1 MKPLLAV
8 TAALALTAATAWTQ
22 SEPDRIRVQTN
33 PKVPP
38 RAILDRLNMTLAWSI
53 RLKTEGHKDGLFSV
67 QTIPGPGKQQLIVQT
82 LRGDV
87 IALDAETGDP
97 LWVTPVGTPYELAR
111 PVAFNSK
118 VIFTTRKDRLFVLDR
133 ETGRQALWDIEKD
146 SGLPIW
152 GMPLESVPS
161 AGPTADEQMLF
172 VCMDTRVSGYSV
184 PDFGKLGGL
193 KAPKES
199 KEAPK
204 RMPSPQPQR
213 TWTQVLAPRQFSQ
226 PPLLWRDLLGM
237 IADDGT
243 FLVLNPHKGTEGYGY
258 QVEKAVVAPAAQ
270 HNAMAYLGSLD
281 YQLYAFD
288 MSMRRL
294 TWRFSGTAPIA
305 LPVQAT
311 DRDVYVSPD
320 RVGLFRLDRAS
331 GRERWLA
338 RDARRFLATN
348 GKFVY
353 AFDRFGNLL
362 VLDYERGTQLT
373 KWDTR
378 DYVFPVP
385 NEWTDRLYLAAHNGL
400 IVCLHHRDYPT
411 PLKIKTPPTE
421 PAKKP
426 PPKEKGKGVKLP
438 PKEKDKGAEP
448 PPKEKGNGD
457 EKGPAKLGAGAL
469 LPRLPGLRPFAP
481 EPRFEAPRRALLFR
495 RGESLPAEGAL

>member
-8 TAALALTAATAWTQ
+8 TAALALTAATVWSQ
-22 SEPDRIRVQTN
+22 SEPDRIRVQTDA
-33 PKVPP
+33 KVPS
-38 RAILDRLNMTLAWSI
+38 RAALDRLNLTLAWSI
-53 RLKTEGHKDGLFSV
+53 RLKTEGYKDGLFSV
-67 QTIPGPGKQQLIVQT
+67 QMIPGPGKQQLIIQT

-111 PVAFNSK
+111 PVAFNSQ

-161 AGPTADEQMLF
+161 AGLAADEQMLF
-172 VCMDTRVSGYSV
+172 VCMESRVSGYLV
-184 PDFGKLGGL
+184 PDYRTLARL
-193 KAPKES
+193 RPREES
-199 KEAPK
+199 KKAPK
-204 RMPSPQPQR
+204 RMPSPQVQR
-213 TWTQVLAPRQFSQ
+213 KWTQVLAPRKFSQ
-226 PPLLWRDLLGM
+226 TPLLWRDLLGM
-237 IADDGT
+237 VAVDGT
-243 FLVLNPHKGTEGYGY
+243 FLVLNKIQGTEGYGY
-258 QVEKAVVAPAAQ
+258 QVEKPVVAPAAQ
-270 HNAMAYLGSLD
+270 HGSMAYVGSMD

-288 MSMRRL
+288 MSVRRL
-294 TWRFSGTAPIA
+294 TWRFSGTGPIA

-320 RVGLFRLDRAS
+320 RVGLFRLDRVS
-331 GRERWLA
+331 GGERWLA
-338 RDARRFLATN
+338 PDARRFLATN

-362 VLDYERGTQLT
+362 VLDYERGTQLA

-378 DYVFPVP
+378 DYVFPIP

-411 PLKIKTPPTE
+411 PLKIKTPPAE
-421 PAKKP
+421 KP
-426 PPKEKGKGVKLP
+426 LLPPQKEKGKG
-438 PKEKDKGAEP
+438 EK
-448 PPKEKGNGD
+448 
-457 EKGPAKLGAGAL
+457 KGPAKLGEGAGAL
-469 LPRLPGLRPFAP
+469 SPKLPGFRRFAP
-481 EPRFEAPRRALLFR
+481 EPRLEATLRALRLHR
-495 RGESLPAEGAL
+495 SAWLLAEGAL

>member
-22 SEPDRIRVQTN
+22 SEPDRIRVQTD
-33 PKVPP
+33 PKGPS
-38 RAILDRLNMTLAWSI
+38 RAVLDRLNMDLAWSI

-67 QTIPGPGKQQLIVQT
+67 QMLPGPGKQQLIAQT

-111 PVAFNSK
+111 PVAFNSQ

-146 SGLPIW
+146 SGLPVW
-152 GMPLESVPS
+152 GMPLESIPS

-172 VCMDTRVSGYSV
+172 VCMETRVSGYFV
-184 PDFGKLGGL
+184 PDFRTLGRL
-193 KAPKES
+193 RAREET

-204 RMPSPQPQR
+204 RMPSPQVR
-213 TWTQVLAPRQFSQ
+213 RDWTSVLAPRQFSQ
-226 PPLLWRDLLGM
+226 PPLLWRDLLGLV
-237 IADDGT
+237 ADDGT
-243 FLVLNPHKGTEGYGY
+243 FLVLNRPDGAEGYGY
-258 QVEKAVVAPAAQ
+258 QVEKPVVAPAAQ
-270 HNAMAYLGSLD
+270 HGSMAYVGSMD

-294 TWRFSGTAPIA
+294 TWRFTATAPVA

-320 RVGLFRLDRAS
+320 RVGLYRLDRAS
-331 GRERWLA
+331 GGERWLA

-362 VLDYERGTQLT
+362 VLDHARGTQLA

-411 PLKIKTPPTE
+411 PLKIKTPPAE
-421 PAKKP
+421 QVIKP
-426 PPKEKGKGVKLP
+426 PPKEKGKGGK
-438 PKEKDKGAEP
+438 
-448 PPKEKGNGD
+448 
-457 EKGPAKLGAGAL
+457 KGPAKLGEGEGAL
-469 LPRLPGLRPFAP
+469 RPRPPGIRQFAP
-481 EPRFEAPRRALLFR
+481 EPRFEPPLRALLLP
-495 RGESLPAEGAL
+495 RGEWLTAEGAL